1 MTKYFFIE
9 SCQNL
14 FLHSC
19 SRKLY
24 IFILTIITQNHI
36 INAYNNVRTDIGSLR
51 SLQKDLK
58 DISKK
63 VSDDLTCPE
72 VRTNLD

>member
-1 MTKYFFIE
+1 M
-9 SCQNL
+9 
-14 FLHSC
+14 
-19 SRKLY
+19 KLY
-24 IFILTIITQNHI
+24 KFIYTIITQNHI
-36 INAYNNVRTDIGSLR
+36 INAYNNVRTDIASLR

-63 VSDDLTCPE
+63 VSDDLNCPE

>member
-1 MTKYFFIE
+1 M
-9 SCQNL
+9 
-14 FLHSC
+14 
-19 SRKLY
+19 KLY
-24 IFILTIITQNHI
+24 KFIYTIITQNHI

-63 VSDDLTCPE
+63 VSDDLNCPE